1 MGYATE
7 HMVIVAVVLGVLV
20 LVLRWAF
27 SPRPTSLLARRPRTG
42 SEHDYGLMTP
52 LAAPQDAAE
61 GAQISSLLA
70 RSGIRSRVVETHDG
84 LRVMVWNDDLQRARE
99 LLLGY

>member
-7 HMVIVAVVLGVLV
+7 QMLVVAIVLGLLV

-27 SPRPTSLLARRPRTG
+27 SPRQTSLLSRRPRTG

-52 LAAPQDAAE
+52 LAAPEDAAE
-61 GAQISSLLA
+61 GAQISALLA
-70 RSGIRSRVVETHDG
+70 RSGIRSRVVETEDG
-84 LRVMVWNDDLQRARE
+84 LRVMVWDDDLQRARE